1 MFKKTLLAF
10 LNAESGIAAIEMAF
24 ILPTMLL
31 LYFGLMDVTGLVSM
45 NRKITA
51 SASITA
57 DLVGQQ
63 RTSILKPVIV
73 DQYNAS
79 EMIMSPTPIA
89 NVRVEVFGYRANAG
103 LTSVT
108 KIWHTS
114 NNQGPSCGV
123 DPDTA
128 NMLPLMSAGNDL
140 VVARSCIS
148 YTPYV
153 TSFLGTTIMGS
164 TSFLIKQTISVR
176 PRSSLQLTCYD
187 STVGGTICA

>member
-1 MFKKTLLAF
+1 MSRKLFSEF
-10 LNAESGIAAIEMAF
+10 LKAESGIAAIEMAF
-24 ILPTMLL
+24 ILPAMLL
-31 LYFGLMDVTGLVSM
+31 LYCGLIDVTGLVSL

-63 RTSILKPVIV
+63 RTSVLKPVIV
-73 DQYNAS
+73 DDYNAT
-79 EMIMSPTPIA
+79 EMIMSPTSIT
-89 NVRVEVFGYRANAG
+89 NVRVEVFGYRVNAA
-103 LTSVT
+103 LTTVT

-123 DPDTA
+123 DPDMGT
-128 NMLPLMSAGNDL
+128 MLPLMTAGNDL
-140 VVARSCIS
+140 VVARSCIT

-153 TSFLGTTIMGS
+153 TSFLGTTILGS
-164 TSFLIKQTISVR
+164 TSFLVKQTISVR

-187 STVGGTICA
+187 TTVGGTVCA

>member
-1 MFKKTLLAF
+1 MLKKTLSIF
-10 LNAESGIAAIEMAF
+10 LKSENGVAAIEMAF
-24 ILPTMLL
+24 ILPAMLL

-45 NRKITA
+45 NRRITA

-63 RTSILKPVIV
+63 KTSVLKPVIV
-73 DQYNAS
+73 DQYNAT

-89 NVRVEVFGYRANAG
+89 NVRVEIFGYRVDAA
-103 LTSVT
+103 LTTVT

-114 NNQGPSCGV
+114 NNQGPSCGI

-128 NMLPLMSAGNDL
+128 NMLPLMAAGNDL
-140 VVARSCIS
+140 VVARSCIT

-153 TSFLGTTIMGS
+153 ATFLGTTILGS
-164 TSFLIKQTISVR
+164 TSFLVKQTISVR

-187 STVGGTICA
+187 TTVGGTVCA